1 MTYMLE
7 RPRVRRPFERAD
19 ILSLMGET
27 ICLSEVPDRAPK
39 RRPEETVPQVEAPC
53 WDEEPERWD
62 GMA

>member
-19 ILSLMGET
+19 ILSRMGET
-27 ICLSEVPDRAPK
+27 ICCAEVPVPIRQ
-39 RRPEETVPQVEAPC
+39 REEKPVKCDTPA

-62 GMA
+62 GMS